1 MGNITTAMVK
11 QFGANVDILSQ
22 QKGSKLR
29 NAVRV
34 ETGIVGEEAYID
46 QLASTTAQKK
56 VTRNADTP
64 LIKSDHRRRRLTM
77 YDYEWADLLDKN
89 DKLKILSDPTNKYAM
104 NAAYAMGRAM
114 DTAIIEA
121 ATGVAYT
128 GKAGGTST
136 AMTTANIIASGSA
149 AMTLAKLRT
158 AKYRL
163 DVADVDPDETRYCA
177 IGAKQLYDLLGD
189 STLTSH
195 DYNTV
200 KALVDGK
207 VDQFLGFTFIMV
219 NLLLTEAG
227 GPADDRKVL
236 CWAKNGLCLGIGQ
249 DIQTDIGIRRDKSN
263 AVQVYE
269 CMSIGSTRTEEA
281 KVVTIACEE

>member
-29 NAVRV
+29 GAVRV

-56 VTRNADTP
+56 TTRNADTP

-77 YDYEWADLLDKN
+77 YDYEWADLLDKQ

-114 DTAIIEA
+114 DSAIIAA
-121 ATGVAYT
+121 ATGTAYT

-136 AMTTANIIASGSA
+136 AMLTANTIASGSA
-149 AMTLAKLRT
+149 AMTLTKLRQ
-158 AKYRL
+158 AKYLL
-163 DVADVDPDETRYCA
+163 DAADVDPDEERYIA
-177 IGAKQLYDLLGD
+177 VGAKQIYDLLGD
-189 STLTSH
+189 TTLTSA

-200 KALVDGK
+200 KGLVQGE
-207 VDQFLGFTFIMV
+207 VDTFLGFKFIMV
-219 NLLLTEAG
+219 NLLATQAG
-227 GPADDRKVL
+227 GSNDDRL
-236 CWAKNGLCLGIGQ
+236 CVAWAKNGICLGIAQ
-249 DIQTDIGIRRDKSN
+249 DVQTDIGPRRDKSN
-263 AVQVYE
+263 AIQVYQS
-269 CMSIGSTRTEEA
+269 MGIGATRVEEA
-281 KVVTIACEE
+281 KVVSIACEE

>member
-1 MGNITTAMVK
+1 
-11 QFGANVDILSQ
+11 
-22 QKGSKLR
+22 
-29 NAVRV
+29 
-34 ETGIVGEEAYID
+34 
-46 QLASTTAQKK
+46 
-56 VTRNADTP
+56 
-64 LIKSDHRRRRLTM
+64 M

-89 DKLKILSDPTNKYAM
+89 DSLKILSDPTNKYAM
-104 NAAYAMGRAM
+104 NAAFAMGRAM
-114 DTAIIEA
+114 DDAIIA
-121 ATGVAYT
+121 AASGTAYT

-136 AMTTANIIASGSA
+136 TLASYDSGNNIIASGSA
-149 AMTLAKLRT
+149 AMTLAKLRQ

-163 DVADVDPDETRYCA
+163 DVADVDPEEERYCA
-177 IGAKQLYDLLGD
+177 IGAKQLQDLLGD

-207 VDQFLGFTFIMV
+207 VDQFLGFKFIMI
-219 NLLLTEAG
+219 NRLATQTG
-227 GPADDRKVL
+227 GPNGDRVVL
-236 CWAKNGLCLGIGQ
+236 VWAKNGLCLGIGQ
-249 DIQTDIGIRRDKSN
+249 DIQTDIGPRRDKSN

>member
-29 NAVRV
+29 GAVRV

-56 VTRNADTP
+56 TTRNADTP

-77 YDYEWADLLDKN
+77 YDYEWADLLDKQ

-114 DTAIIEA
+114 DSAIIAA
-121 ATGVAYT
+121 ATGTAYT

-136 AMTTANIIASGSA
+136 AMTTANVIASSSTV
-149 AMTLAKLRT
+149 MTLAKLRQ
-158 AKYRL
+158 AKYLL
-163 DVADVDPDETRYCA
+163 DAADVDPDEERYIA
-177 IGAKQLYDLLGD
+177 VGARQVYDLLGD
-189 STLTSH
+189 TTLTSA

-200 KALVDGK
+200 KGLVEGR
-207 VDQFLGFTFIMV
+207 VDTFLGFKFIMV
-219 NLLLTEAG
+219 NLLDLETG
-227 GPADDRKVL
+227 GTNGDRT
-236 CWAKNGLCLGIGQ
+236 CIAWAKNGLCLGIAQ
-249 DIQTDIGIRRDKSN
+249 DVQTDIGPRRDKSN
-263 AVQVYE
+263 AVQVYQ
-269 CMSIGSTRTEEA
+269 CMGIGSTRTEEA
-281 KVVTIACEE
+281 KVVSIACEE

>member
-29 NAVRV
+29 GAVRV

-56 VTRNADTP
+56 TTRNADTP

-77 YDYEWADLLDKN
+77 YDYEWADLLDKQ

-114 DTAIIEA
+114 DSAIIAA
-121 ATGVAYT
+121 ATGTAYT
-128 GKAGGTST
+128 GIAGGTST
-136 AMTTANIIASGSA
+136 AMTTANVIASSSTV
-149 AMTLAKLRT
+149 MTLAKLRQ
-158 AKYRL
+158 AKYLL
-163 DVADVDPDETRYCA
+163 DAADVDPDEERYIA
-177 IGAKQLYDLLGD
+177 VGARQIYDLLGD
-189 STLTSH
+189 TTLTSA

-200 KALVDGK
+200 KGLVEGR
-207 VDQFLGFTFIMV
+207 VDTFLGFKFIMI
-219 NLLLTEAG
+219 NLLGLETG
-227 GPADDRKVL
+227 GTNGDRT
-236 CWAKNGLCLGIGQ
+236 CIAWAKNGLCLGIAQ
-249 DIQTDIGIRRDKSN
+249 DVQTDIGPRRDKSN
-263 AVQVYE
+263 AVQGYQ
-269 CMSIGSTRTEEA
+269 CMGIGSTRTEEA
-281 KVVTIACEE
+281 KVVSIACEE

>member
-1 MGNITTAMVK
+1 MGAITTAMVK
-11 QFGANVDILSQ
+11 QFGSNIDLLSQ

-46 QLASTTAQKK
+46 QLASTTARKK
-56 VTRNADTP
+56 TTRNSDTP

-89 DKLKILSDPTNKYAM
+89 DKLKILTDPTNKYAV
-104 NAAYAMGRAM
+104 NAAMAMGRAM
-114 DTAIIEA
+114 DEAIIAA
-121 ATGVAYT
+121 ATGTAYT
-128 GKAGGTST
+128 GKDGGTST
-136 AMTTANIIASGSA
+136 AMTTANVIASGSA

-163 DVADVDPDETRYCA
+163 DQADVDPMEERYCA

-207 VDQFLGFTFIMV
+207 VDTFLGFKFIMI
-219 NLLLTEAG
+219 NLLATQAG
-227 GPADDRKVL
+227 GANDDRLCL
-236 CWAKNGLCLGIGQ
+236 CWAKNGICLGVGQ
-249 DIQTDIGIRRDKSN
+249 DVQTDIGIRRDKSN

-269 CMSIGSTRTEEA
+269 SMSIGATRTEEA
-281 KVVTIACEE
+281 KVVSIACEE